1 MASEVFNQI
10 AIIGVGLIG
19 GSIAR
24 AAQGEGRGG
33 RGLLFDADAACPE
46 ARGRDRVWRRAATI
60 EDAVRDADAVFHCV
74 PVGAMGQ
81 TARASIGAMK
91 AGAILTDVG
100 SVKGNVARELRAGA
114 RPGVHVIPGHPIAG
128 TEKSGPDAGFGSLFE
143 GRWCILTPEGGGD
156 ADYMAATDR
165 LAAFWTTLGSKVE
178 RMDAQ
183 RHDLVLAVTSH
194 LPHLIAYN
202 IVATAY
208 DMESVTDG
216 EVVKFSAAGFR
227 DFTRIAAS
235 DPTMWRDVFL
245 NNREA
250 VLEVLGRF
258 DDDLTALRKA
268 IRNGDGQKLFDV
280 FTHARGIRRE
290 IIDAGQDTAAPN
302 FGRDTGRKAVGQA
315 PCSGCT
321 FGSMGGGIGRA
332 FLPCALRPSAT
343 SRAVAGSSASFSV
356 A

>member
-1 MASEVFNQI
+1 MAPVFNQI

-24 AAQGEGRGG
+24 AALEKGAADEVV
-33 RGLLFDADAACPE
+33 LFDSNAE
-46 ARGRDRVWRRAATI
+46 ALKRAGEIGFGWPAATI

-74 PVGAMGQ
+74 PVGAMSA

-100 SVKGNVARELRAGA
+100 SVKGNVARDFRSLGRSDI
-114 RPGVHVIPGHPIAG
+114 HVVPGHPIAG
-128 TEKSGPDAGFGSLFE
+128 TEKSGPDAGFASLFD
-143 GRWCILTPEGGGD
+143 GRWCILTPEAGGS
-156 ADYMAATDR
+156 AEYVAATER
-165 LAAFWTTLGSKVE
+165 LAAFWTALGSKVE

-194 LPHLIAYN
+194 IPHLIAYN
-202 IVATAY
+202 MVATAY
-208 DMESVTDG
+208 DMEAVTEG

-245 NNREA
+245 NNKEA

-258 DDDLTALRKA
+258 EEDLTALRKA
-268 IRNGDGQKLFDV
+268 IRNADGQKLFDT
-280 FTHARGIRRE
+280 FTHSRHIRRE
-290 IIDAGQDTAAPN
+290 IIDAGQDTPAAN
-302 FGRDTGRKAVGQA
+302 FGRDTSKK
-315 PCSGCT
+315 P
-321 FGSMGGGIGRA
+321 
-332 FLPCALRPSAT
+332 
-343 SRAVAGSSASFSV
+343 
-356 A
+356 

>member
-1 MASEVFNQI
+1 MTAVFNQI

-24 AAQGEGRGG
+24 AALESGAAAQVV
-33 RGLLFDADAACPE
+33 LFDGDANALKRAGEIGFGKPAASIEE
-46 ARGRDRVWRRAATI
+46 AVSG
-60 EDAVRDADAVFHCV
+60 ADAVFHCV
-74 PVGAMGQ
+74 PVGAMAA

-91 AGAILTDVG
+91 PGAILTDVG
-100 SVKGNVARELRAGA
+100 SVKGNIARDWRSLGRAD
-114 RPGVHVIPGHPIAG
+114 VHVIPGHPVAG
-128 TEKSGPDAGFGSLFE
+128 TEKSGPDAGFASLFQ
-143 GRWCILTPEGGGD
+143 GRWCILTPEQGGS
-156 ADYMAATDR
+156 AEYVAATDR
-165 LAAFWTTLGSKVE
+165 LAAFWTKLGSKVE

-202 IVATAY
+202 MVATAY
-208 DMESVTDG
+208 DMEAVTEG

-245 NNREA
+245 NNKEA

-290 IIDAGQDTAAPN
+290 IIEAGQDTAAAN
-302 FGRDTGRKAVGQA
+302 FGRDKAEE
-315 PCSGCT
+315 
-321 FGSMGGGIGRA
+321 
-332 FLPCALRPSAT
+332 
-343 SRAVAGSSASFSV
+343 
-356 A
+356 

>member
-1 MASEVFNQI
+1 MTAVFERI
-10 AIIGVGLIG
+10 AIIGAGLIG

-24 AAQGEGRGG
+24 AAKDKGAAAAVS
-33 RGLLFDADAACPE
+33 LFDGNADV
-46 ARGRDRVWRRAATI
+46 RRRAAEIGLGDVRDTAA
-60 EDAVRDADAVFHCV
+60 DAVRDADAVFLCV
-74 PVGAMGQ
+74 PVGAMGP
-81 TARASIGAMK
+81 AGRACVGAMK
-91 AGAILTDVG
+91 PGAILTDVG
-100 SVKGNVARELRAGA
+100 SVKGSVARELRAVA
-114 RPGVHVIPGHPIAG
+114 QPGVYIIPGHPIAG
-128 TEKSGPDAGFGSLFE
+128 TEKSGPDAGFASLFE
-143 GRWCILTPEGGGD
+143 GRWCILTPEASSD
-156 ADYMAATDR
+156 AGYNAAADR
-165 LAAFWTTLGSKVE
+165 LAAFWEKIGSKVE

-202 IVATAY
+202 IVATAH
-208 DMESVTDG
+208 DMENVTDG

-245 NNREA
+245 NNKEA

-290 IIDAGQDTAAPN
+290 IIEAGQDTAATN
-302 FGRDTGRKAVGQA
+302 FGRDKNGKK
-315 PCSGCT
+315 
-321 FGSMGGGIGRA
+321 
-332 FLPCALRPSAT
+332 
-343 SRAVAGSSASFSV
+343 
-356 A
+356 

>member
-1 MASEVFNQI
+1 MTAVFNQI

-24 AAQGEGRGG
+24 AALESGAAAQVV
-33 RGLLFDADAACPE
+33 LFDGDANAL
-46 ARGRDRVWRRAATI
+46 RRAGEIGFGKPAASI
-60 EDAVRDADAVFHCV
+60 EEAVSGADAVFHCV
-74 PVGAMGQ
+74 PVGAMAA

-91 AGAILTDVG
+91 PGAILTDVG
-100 SVKGNVARELRAGA
+100 SVKGNIARDWRSLGRAD
-114 RPGVHVIPGHPIAG
+114 VHVIPGHPVAG
-128 TEKSGPDAGFGSLFE
+128 TEKSGPDAGFASLFQ
-143 GRWCILTPEGGGD
+143 GRWCILTPEQGGS
-156 ADYMAATDR
+156 AEYVAATDR
-165 LAAFWTTLGSKVE
+165 LAAFWTKLGSKVE

-202 IVATAY
+202 MVATAY
-208 DMESVTDG
+208 DMEAVTEG

-245 NNREA
+245 NNKEA

-290 IIDAGQDTAAPN
+290 IIEAGQDTAAAN
-302 FGRDTGRKAVGQA
+302 FGRDKAEE
-315 PCSGCT
+315 
-321 FGSMGGGIGRA
+321 
-332 FLPCALRPSAT
+332 
-343 SRAVAGSSASFSV
+343 
-356 A
+356 

>member
-1 MASEVFNQI
+1 MTAPVFKQI
-10 AIIGVGLIG
+10 TIIGVGLIG

-24 AAQGEGRGG
+24 AALEKGAAGEVV
-33 RGLLFDADAACPE
+33 LFDGNADAL
-46 ARGRDRVWRRAATI
+46 RRAGEIGFGKPAATI
-60 EDAVRDADAVFHCV
+60 EDAVRNADAVFHCV
-74 PVGAMGQ
+74 PVGAMGA
-81 TARASIGAMK
+81 TAKASIGAMK
-91 AGAILTDVG
+91 ADAILTDVG
-100 SVKGNVARELRAGA
+100 SVKGNVAREFRGLGRSD
-114 RPGVHVIPGHPIAG
+114 VHVIPGHPIAG
-128 TEKSGPDAGFGSLFE
+128 TEKSGPDAGFASLFE
-143 GRWCILTPEGGGD
+143 GRWCILTPD
-156 ADYMAATDR
+156 ANASPEYAAATER
-165 LAAFWTTLGSKVE
+165 LAAFWTALGSKVE

-202 IVATAY
+202 IVATAH
-208 DMESVTDG
+208 DMENVTDG

-245 NNREA
+245 NNKEA

-302 FGRDTGRKAVGQA
+302 FGRDTGEK
-315 PCSGCT
+315 P
-321 FGSMGGGIGRA
+321 
-332 FLPCALRPSAT
+332 
-343 SRAVAGSSASFSV
+343 
-356 A
+356 

>member
-1 MASEVFNQI
+1 MSKAVFNQI

-24 AAQGEGRGG
+24 AALESGAAGG
-33 RGLLFDADAACPE
+33 VVLFDGNADALKRAGE
-46 ARGRDRVWRRAATI
+46 IGFGRPAVSI
-60 EDAVRDADAVFHCV
+60 EDAVREADAVFHCV
-74 PVGAMGQ
+74 PVGAMAA

-91 AGAILTDVG
+91 RGAILTDVG
-100 SVKGNVARELRAGA
+100 SVKGNVARDWRALGRA
-114 RPGVHVIPGHPIAG
+114 DVHVIPGHPIAG
-128 TEKSGPDAGFGSLFE
+128 TEKSGPDAGFASLFQ
-143 GRWCILTPEGGGD
+143 GRWCILTPEQGGS
-156 ADYMAATDR
+156 AEYLAAADR
-165 LAAFWTTLGSKVE
+165 LAAFWTMLGSKVE

-183 RHDLVLAVTSH
+183 RHDLVLAITSH

-202 IVATAY
+202 MVATAH
-208 DMESVTDG
+208 DMEQVTDG

-245 NNREA
+245 NNKDA

-290 IIDAGQDTAAPN
+290 IIEAGQDTATPN
-302 FGRDTGRKAVGQA
+302 FGRDKAED
-315 PCSGCT
+315 
-321 FGSMGGGIGRA
+321 
-332 FLPCALRPSAT
+332 
-343 SRAVAGSSASFSV
+343 
-356 A
+356 

>member
-1 MASEVFNQI
+1 MSKAVFNQI

-24 AAQGEGRGG
+24 AALESGAAGG
-33 RGLLFDADAACPE
+33 VVLFDGNANALKRAGE
-46 ARGRDRVWRRAATI
+46 IGFGRPAVSI
-60 EDAVRDADAVFHCV
+60 EDAVREADAVFHCV
-74 PVGAMGQ
+74 PVGAMAA
-81 TARASIGAMK
+81 TARASIGAMR

-100 SVKGNVARELRAGA
+100 SVKGNVARDWRALGRA
-114 RPGVHVIPGHPIAG
+114 DVHVIPGHPIAG
-128 TEKSGPDAGFGSLFE
+128 TEKSGPDAGFASLFQ
-143 GRWCILTPEGGGD
+143 GRWCILTPEQGGS
-156 ADYMAATDR
+156 AEYVAAADR
-165 LAAFWTTLGSKVE
+165 LAAFWTVLGSKVE

-183 RHDLVLAVTSH
+183 RHDLVLAITSH

-202 IVATAY
+202 MVATAH
-208 DMESVTDG
+208 DMEQVTDG

-245 NNREA
+245 NNKDA

-290 IIDAGQDTAAPN
+290 IIEAGQDTAAPN
-302 FGRDTGRKAVGQA
+302 FGRDKAED
-315 PCSGCT
+315 
-321 FGSMGGGIGRA
+321 
-332 FLPCALRPSAT
+332 
-343 SRAVAGSSASFSV
+343 
-356 A
+356 

>member
-1 MASEVFNQI
+1 MTAVFNQI

-24 AAQGEGRGG
+24 AALESGAAAQVV
-33 RGLLFDADAACPE
+33 LFDGDANAL
-46 ARGRDRVWRRAATI
+46 RRAGEIGFGKPAASI
-60 EDAVRDADAVFHCV
+60 EEAVSGADAVFHCV
-74 PVGAMGQ
+74 PVGAMAA

-91 AGAILTDVG
+91 PGAILTDVG
-100 SVKGNVARELRAGA
+100 SVKGNIARDWRSLGRAD
-114 RPGVHVIPGHPIAG
+114 VHVIPGHPVAG
-128 TEKSGPDAGFGSLFE
+128 TEKSGPDAGFASLFQ
-143 GRWCILTPEGGGD
+143 GRWCILTPEQGGS
-156 ADYMAATDR
+156 AEYVAATDR
-165 LAAFWTTLGSKVE
+165 LAAFWTKLGSKVE

-202 IVATAY
+202 MVATAY
-208 DMESVTDG
+208 DMEAVTEG

-245 NNREA
+245 NNKEA

-290 IIDAGQDTAAPN
+290 IIEAGQDTAAAN
-302 FGRDTGRKAVGQA
+302 FGRDKGEE
-315 PCSGCT
+315 
-321 FGSMGGGIGRA
+321 
-332 FLPCALRPSAT
+332 
-343 SRAVAGSSASFSV
+343 
-356 A
+356 

>member
-1 MASEVFNQI
+1 VSKAVFNQI

-24 AAQGEGRGG
+24 AALESGAAGG
-33 RGLLFDADAACPE
+33 VVLFDGNADALKRAGE
-46 ARGRDRVWRRAATI
+46 IGFGRPAVSI
-60 EDAVRDADAVFHCV
+60 EDAVREADAVFHCV
-74 PVGAMGQ
+74 PVGAMAA

-91 AGAILTDVG
+91 PGAILTDVG
-100 SVKGNVARELRAGA
+100 SVKGNVARDWRALGRA
-114 RPGVHVIPGHPIAG
+114 DVHVIPGHPIAG
-128 TEKSGPDAGFGSLFE
+128 TEKSGPDAGFASLFQ
-143 GRWCILTPEGGGD
+143 GRWCILTPEPGGS
-156 ADYMAATDR
+156 AEYVAAADR
-165 LAAFWTTLGSKVE
+165 LAAFWTMLGSKVE

-183 RHDLVLAVTSH
+183 RHDLVLAITSH

-202 IVATAY
+202 MVATAH
-208 DMESVTDG
+208 DMEQVTDG

-245 NNREA
+245 NNKDA

-290 IIDAGQDTAAPN
+290 IIEAGQDTAAPN
-302 FGRDTGRKAVGQA
+302 FGRDKAED
-315 PCSGCT
+315 
-321 FGSMGGGIGRA
+321 
-332 FLPCALRPSAT
+332 
-343 SRAVAGSSASFSV
+343 
-356 A
+356 

>member
-1 MASEVFNQI
+1 MAPVFNQI
-10 AIIGVGLIG
+10 TIIGVGLIG

-24 AAQGEGRGG
+24 AALEKGAAGEVV
-33 RGLLFDADAACPE
+33 LFDGNADALK
-46 ARGRDRVWRRAATI
+46 RAGEIGFGKPAVSI
-60 EDAVRDADAVFHCV
+60 EDAVRNADAVFHCV
-74 PVGAMGQ
+74 PVGAMGA
-81 TARASIGAMK
+81 TAKASIGAMK

-100 SVKGNVARELRAGA
+100 SVKGNVAREFRGLGRED
-114 RPGVHVIPGHPIAG
+114 VHVIPGHPIAG
-128 TEKSGPDAGFGSLFE
+128 TEKSGPDAGFASLFE
-143 GRWCILTPEGGGD
+143 GRWCILTPEAG
-156 ADYMAATDR
+156 ASAEYVAATEK
-165 LAAFWTTLGSKVE
+165 LAAFWTALGSKVE

-202 IVATAY
+202 IVATAH
-208 DMESVTDG
+208 DMENVTDG

-245 NNREA
+245 NNKEA

-290 IIDAGQDTAAPN
+290 IIDAGQDTASPN
-302 FGRDTGRKAVGQA
+302 FGRDTSKK
-315 PCSGCT
+315 P
-321 FGSMGGGIGRA
+321 
-332 FLPCALRPSAT
+332 
-343 SRAVAGSSASFSV
+343 
-356 A
+356 

>member
-1 MASEVFNQI
+1 MTAVFNQI
-10 AIIGVGLIG
+10 AIIGAGLIG

-24 AAQGEGRGG
+24 AARMKGAAAAVSI
-33 RGLLFDADAACPE
+33 FDGSAE
-46 ARGRDRVWRRAATI
+46 VRRRAAEIGLGDVCETA
-60 EDAVRDADAVFHCV
+60 EEAVRDADAVFLCV
-74 PVGAMGQ
+74 PVGAMGE
-81 TARASIGAMK
+81 AGRACAGAMK

-100 SVKGNVARELRAGA
+100 SVKGSVARELRALA
-114 RPGVHVIPGHPIAG
+114 PPGVHIIPGHPIAG
-128 TEKSGPDAGFGSLFE
+128 TEKSGPDAGFASLFE
-143 GRWCILTPEGGGD
+143 GRWCILTPETSTD
-156 ADYMAATDR
+156 AGYNAASDR
-165 LAAFWTTLGSKVE
+165 LAAFWERLGSKVE

-202 IVATAY
+202 IVATAH
-208 DMESVTDG
+208 DMESVTEG

-290 IIDAGQDTAAPN
+290 IIEAGQDTAATN
-302 FGRDTGRKAVGQA
+302 FGRDRNGKKVE
-315 PCSGCT
+315 
-321 FGSMGGGIGRA
+321 
-332 FLPCALRPSAT
+332 
-343 SRAVAGSSASFSV
+343 
-356 A
+356 

>member
-1 MASEVFNQI
+1 MAAVFDRI

-24 AAQGEGRGG
+24 AARETGAAGDVV
-33 RGLLFDADAACPE
+33 LFDRDTAALKRAGE
-46 ARGRDRVWRRAATI
+46 IGFGRAAATI

-74 PVGAMGQ
+74 PVGAMAA
-81 TARASIGAMK
+81 TARASVGAMK
-91 AGAILTDVG
+91 SGAVLTDVG
-100 SVKGNVARELRAGA
+100 SVKGNLARDWRSLGRDDI
-114 RPGVHVIPGHPIAG
+114 HVIPGHPIAG
-128 TEKSGPDAGFGSLFE
+128 TEKSGPDAGFASLFQ
-143 GRWCILTPEGGGD
+143 GRWCILTPEPGGS
-156 ADYMAATDR
+156 ADYVAATGR
-165 LAAFWTTLGSKVE
+165 LAAFWTMLGSKVE
-178 RMDAQ
+178 QMDAQ

-202 IVATAY
+202 MVATAH
-208 DMESVTDG
+208 DMEAVTEG

-245 NNREA
+245 ANRDA

-290 IIDAGQDTAAPN
+290 IIEAGQDTAAAN
-302 FGRDTGRKAVGQA
+302 FGRDKTEK
-315 PCSGCT
+315 
-321 FGSMGGGIGRA
+321 
-332 FLPCALRPSAT
+332 
-343 SRAVAGSSASFSV
+343 
-356 A
+356 